1 MQELGFSWFT
11 NYSEFCPL
19 SFELFFVV
27 GVMMA
32 ILVAETHEVSGKRLV
47 SICVVGDS
55 LMH

>member
-1 MQELGFSWFT
+1 M
-11 NYSEFCPL
+11 FCV
-19 SFELFFVV
+19 VV

-32 ILVAETHEVSGKRLV
+32 ILVAETHEVSEKCFV